1 MDGVGYEGEA
11 FAVLERSLAAAGR
24 RVGRVIRPDRENRM
38 TQDVDFLVEID
49 GQDVAI
55 EVTRLALGHKGWNL
69 VNRLEGQVQAL
80 LESSGKYASEWLVVY
95 LDLNREFGY
104 RETDLL
110 AMQVASAILN
120 VSPDAGVDRWAD
132 LDLEPEPAASTVSV
146 SVRRLP
152 GRQRISF
159 VGGHEA
165 AGGLIDERA
174 DIFVRSMLAKKRD
187 QGAAYPEVWIL
198 VVDRDVLIDVED
210 LRGALARRA
219 ADVPSNWSTV
229 HFIPATAP
237 STVLTIDLDSIRVA

>member
-1 MDGVGYEGEA
+1 MGGVDYEAEA
-11 FAVLERSLAAAGR
+11 FAVLKLSLAAAGH
-24 RVGRVIRPDRENRM
+24 RVGRVLRPDRENRM
-38 TQDVDFLVEID
+38 TEDVDFFVEID
-49 GQDVAI
+49 GHDVAV
-55 EVTRLALGHKGWNL
+55 EVTRLALGQKGWNL
-69 VNRLEGQVQAL
+69 VNRLEGHVLAL
-80 LESSGKYASEWLVVY
+80 LESAGKHAWEWLLVS
-95 LDLNREFGY
+95 LDLHREFGY

-110 AMQVASAILN
+110 AMQVAAAILN
-120 VSPDAGVDRWAD
+120 ASLDAGVDRWAD
-132 LDLEPEPAASTVSV
+132 LDLELEPAASTVSV

-174 DIFVRSMLAKKRD
+174 DTFVRSMLAKKRD

-210 LRGALARRA
+210 LRGALARHA

-229 HFIPATAP
+229 QFIPATAP
-237 STVLTIDLDSIRVA
+237 STVLTIDLDEIRVP